1 MKTKLSLL
9 SLLFIILTLS
19 CVKKGADDLKPMV
32 IAHRGGSKL
41 APENTLSA
49 FKNALKLGVDM
60 VDIDVHLSKDGE
72 LIVMHDFSI
81 EKTTDGVGEI
91 KNLTL
96 EELKKADAGSWFDS
110 RFTNERIPTLGETL
124 ALINS
129 DKILFIEVKG
139 GNSVYPG
146 IEEKVVDE
154 IKKYKALKWVIVK
167 SFDLNS
173 ILRIKKLYPELSTFY
188 LSGNNFEKDYISIQ
202 NNSSEAKEIKRN
214 FDGIAMHF
222 SKLDA
227 EKVETIKNYGLKVF
241 TYTVNEKNDLQK
253 VISLKVDGIVTDAP
267 DILIELLQ
275 N

>member
-1 MKTKLSLL
+1 MKTNLSLL
-9 SLLFIILTLS
+9 LFILILTMS
-19 CVKKGADDLKPMV
+19 CVKKDNDGYKPMV
-32 IAHRGGSKL
+32 IAHQGGSKL

-49 FKNALKLGVDM
+49 FQNALKLGVDM

-81 EKTTDGVGEI
+81 EKTTNGTGEI
-91 KNLTL
+91 KYLTL
-96 EELKKADAGSWFDS
+96 EELKKVDAGSWFDS
-110 RFTNERIPTLGETL
+110 RFTNERIPTLEETL

-129 DKILFIEVKG
+129 EKILFIEVKG

-146 IEEKVVDE
+146 IEQKVVDE
-154 IKKYKALKWVIVK
+154 IKKYNALKWVIVK

-188 LSGNNFEKDYISIQ
+188 LSGKTFEKDYISIKKNLTEGKNIQ
-202 NNSSEAKEIKRN
+202 RN
-214 FDGIAMHF
+214 FDGIAIHF

-227 EKVETIKNYGLKVF
+227 EKVETIKKYGLKVF
-241 TYTVNEKNDLQK
+241 TYTVNEKSDLRK
-253 VISLKVDGIVTDAP
+253 VIAMKVDGIVTDAP
-267 DILIELLQ
+267 DIMIELLQ